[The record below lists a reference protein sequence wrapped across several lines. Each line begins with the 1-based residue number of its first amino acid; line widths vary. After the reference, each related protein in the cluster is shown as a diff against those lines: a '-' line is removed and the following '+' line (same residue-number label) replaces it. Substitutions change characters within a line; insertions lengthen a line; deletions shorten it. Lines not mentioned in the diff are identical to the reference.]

1 MDMQLTHLRLLTQ
14 DYKASFSFYR
24 DILQLP
30 VKRGNEVS
38 GYAEFGAGDVV
49 LAIFCRK
56 HMAGVV
62 GTEELPVPDFSN
74 DTSVVILRVPNVD
87 DAVEVLEERG
97 VSLTSLPVDRPGWK
111 IRTAHLRDPDGH
123 LIELNQTLV

>member
-1 MDMQLTHLRLLTQ
+1 MQLTHLRVLTQ

-24 DILQLP
+24 DILELP

-49 LAIFCRK
+49 LSLFCRT

-62 GTEELPVPDFSN
+62 GAAELPASAVAMDPM
-74 DTSVVILRVPNVD
+74 VIILRVDDVD
-87 DAVEVLEERG
+87 QAVERLEGMG
-97 VSLTSLPVDRPGWK
+97 VSLAAKPTDRPGWD
-111 IRTAHLRDPDGH
+111 IRTAHLRDPDGN
-123 LIELNQTLV
+123 LIELNHRIR